1 MRREIQWKEIFK
13 GYGLRIRVR
22 VNHLEEDSGR
32 NKKILKK
39 SFQMRIDGNIWK
51 RMNAK
56 RKK

>member
-13 GYGLRIRVR
+13 EYGLRIRVR

-56 RKK
+56 RK